1 MKTFREY
8 VEERESLDE
17 GLLAS
22 AAPLMLAAMAPDQ
35 SSREQYDKLHAEI
48 QAMFQRSA
56 EAEEMAKKVQA
67 AVNTMDTPG
76 SREFLNK
83 PETKLFLL
91 YNPQFDPSGP
101 PQGASGRANWE
112 ADRRIEADKH
122 WKAAD
127 FRELLRKSIIDDGKM
142 LKANLDSKGGISGIK
157 NSGIKKPAENPAE
170 KPRETILGTA
180 PSLRDLMRQSIRGE
194 EIRR

>member
-1 MKTFREY
+1 METFREY
-8 VEERESLDE
+8 VEDRESLDE

-48 QAMFQRSA
+48 EAMFERSKQ
-56 EAEEMAKKVQA
+56 AEEMAKKVQA

-76 SREFLNK
+76 SRRFLND

-101 PQGASGRANWE
+101 PQGSSGRANWE
-112 ADRRIEADKH
+112 ADRRLEADKH
-122 WKAAD
+122 WKAAE
-127 FRELLRKSIIDDGKM
+127 FREMLRKSIKDDGKM
-142 LKANLDSKGGISGIK
+142 LKDKLDSKGGISGIK
-157 NSGIKKPAENPAE
+157 NSEIKNPAE
-170 KPRETILGTA
+170 KPRQTILGPA
-180 PSLRDLMRQSIRGE
+180 PSLRDLMRQSIQQGQS
-194 EIRR
+194 IQQK